1 MNRKHLAFASVL
13 FAGAVASAGAQN
25 NPADVQKAAE
35 EKAVNL
41 CSTCHG
47 PRGIST
53 SPEFPILAAQRN
65 SYLEAQIDA
74 FRKRTRAEKDAHD
87 FMWGIA
93 GNLDEEMIGRLAGD
107 YASQPPAPGRSD
119 DPALIAKGKEL
130 SRQRGSRERHSG
142 MHGMSRRGCGGR
154 SGLSAAGRSARQV
167 RGQAA
172 ELYPV
177 ARSRRARDARYRQGS
192 CTCRNSGG
200 GGLRA
205 IQVAEHI
212 HYPRAASAIAGDAS
226 RSPVSNPNC
235 SAARRR

>member
-1 MNRKHLAFASVL
+1 MNRKHLAFASML
-13 FAGAVASAGAQN
+13 FAGAVATAGAQN

-53 SPEFPILAAQRN
+53 SPEFPILAAQRKG
-65 SYLEAQIDA
+65 YLEAQIDA

-93 GNLDEEMIGRLAGD
+93 GNLDEAIIGSIASY

-130 SRQRGSRERHSG
+130 FDKGVPERGIPACMACHGADAAGVADFPRLAGQHAKYVVKQLNYIQSLVRAAPV
-142 MHGMSRRGCGGR
+142 MHGIVKDLAPAEIQAVAAYVQSR
-154 SGLSAAGRSARQV
+154 
-167 RGQAA
+167 
-172 ELYPV
+172 
-177 ARSRRARDARYRQGS
+177 
-192 CTCRNSGG
+192 
-200 GGLRA
+200 
-205 IQVAEHI
+205 
-212 HYPRAASAIAGDAS
+212 
-226 RSPVSNPNC
+226 
-235 SAARRR
+235 